1 MTDADRQSLNK
12 RIALRLGYTYE
23 NGLWNAP
30 EGEPLYGLKDLPDFT
45 REWKHAGPL
54 LVKIALT
61 RPEIEIRAPNPKDEP
76 WCLIM
81 GLTFKGNTLIEAIA
95 LAYDAWEEGK
105 E

>member
-1 MTDADRQSLNK
+1 MTDADRQSLNE

-54 LVKIALT
+54 LEDLFKDD
-61 RPEIEIRAPNPKDEP
+61 PELMLDEI
-76 WCLIM
+76 LSS
-81 GLTFKGNTLIEAIA
+81 
-95 LAYDAWEEGK
+95 
-105 E
+105 